1 MAEYTQSRW
10 SLNDLFPGANTPEM
24 EKAFADLDAKAT
36 EFEGWRDKLN
46 ATMDVEEF
54 MTIVETQEADTRLA
68 YRIGQYAGLLF
79 SEDTQNQEAT
89 AFQAKMQQFMAGLE
103 NRTMFFSLW
112 WKGLSE
118 EESQKFMDVSGE
130 YQYWLKQIR
139 NYKPYTLTE
148 AEEKIINVKN
158 VSGLSAIRTLYSS
171 LTNRYVFNLEVDGE
185 MKEMTRG
192 ELMAKVQGGDADL
205 RARAYQELYR
215 VFGEDGPILGQIYQ
229 AIAQDMKSENLDLR
243 GFEKPISARN
253 LDNDIPDDVIEVLL
267 NVAQK
272 NGGVFQRFF
281 KLKAKLLKMD
291 KLRRYDVYAPVGEQA
306 DKKFPWNEA
315 VNMVQA
321 AFEDFEPSL
330 AKLSQRVFDE
340 NHIDSEVRK
349 GKRGGAFCS
358 SGDPAL
364 TPYVQV
370 NYNES
375 ARDIATLAHEQ
386 GHAIHAML
394 AEHHNVFNT
403 HSSLPLAETA
413 STFSEMVLTDRL
425 LASED
430 DPAVIKDILFSQVD
444 DAYATIMRQIFFA
457 LFEREAHGMI
467 AENATVEELCDAYM
481 KNLETQF
488 GDSLEIGEEFKWEWV
503 SIPHI
508 FQYPFYVYAY
518 AFAQL
523 LVLAL
528 YRMYKVEGKS
538 FIPKFLELLSAGGS
552 KSPIEI
558 LDNVGINVRTP
569 EFWQGGFDV
578 ISEMIDKLEALDKQ

>member
-10 SLNDLFPGANTPEM
+10 SLEDLFPGANTPEM
-24 EKAFADLDAKAT
+24 EKAFSDLEAKAT
-36 EFEGWRDKLN
+36 KFEGWRDKLS
-46 ATMDVEEF
+46 ASMDVEDF
-54 MTIVETQEADTRLA
+54 MSIVETQEVNTRLA

-79 SEDTQNQEAT
+79 SEDTQNQEAAT
-89 AFQAKMQQFMAGLE
+89 FQGKMQQFMSKIE
-103 NRTMFFSLW
+103 NQTMFFSLW
-112 WKGLSE
+112 WKELSA
-118 EESQKFMDVSGE
+118 EESARFMEVSGE
-130 YQYWLKQIR
+130 YEYWLKQIR
-139 NYKPYTLTE
+139 NYKPFTLSE
-148 AEEKIINVKN
+148 AEEKVINVKN
-158 VSGLSAIRTLYSS
+158 VTGVSAIRTLYSS
-171 LTNRYVFNLEVDGE
+171 LTNKYSFKLTIDGE
-185 MKEMTRG
+185 EKEVTRG
-192 ELMAKVQGGDADL
+192 ELMAQVQKGDPEL
-205 RARAYQELYR
+205 RAKAYQELYR
-215 VFGEDGPILGQIYQ
+215 VFGEDGPILGQMYQ
-229 AIAQDMKSENLDLR
+229 AIVRDLKNENLEMR
-243 GFEKPISARN
+243 GFNKPISARN

-267 NVAQK
+267 DVAQK

-281 KLKAKLLKMD
+281 KLKANLLKMD
-291 KLRRYDVYAPVGEQA
+291 KLRRYDIYAPVGEQA

-321 AFEDFEPSL
+321 AFEDFEPKV
-330 AKLSQRVFDE
+330 AKLSQRVFDD

-370 NYNES
+370 NFNES

-425 LASED
+425 LANED
-430 DPAVIKDILFSQVD
+430 DAGVRKDILFGQVD

-467 AENATVEELCDAYM
+467 ANDATVDELCDAYM
-481 KNLETQF
+481 ENLKTQF
-488 GDSLEIGEEFKWEWV
+488 GDSIEIGEEFKWEWV

-508 FQYPFYVYAY
+508 YQYPFYVYAY

-538 FIPKFLELLSAGGS
+538 FIPKFLELLSTGGS
-552 KSPIEI
+552 KSPIDI

-578 ISEMIDKLEALDKQ
+578 ISEMIDKLEALDN